1 LTVVTKIYQGGIK
14 KGKKIIAVFSAVL
27 LLAAFGVTAVSA
39 KTTWNANSV
48 WPPKNQH
55 SIGLEEFAKKVKAYT
70 GGELELVVHSGGS
83 LGYKGPELLKVVR
96 DGLVPVSDMLISG
109 VAGDEKLLQIVT
121 LPFLVRNFDE
131 LKTLIDISRPYF
143 DKVAQKWNQ
152 KILYIA
158 PWPGA
163 GLWTKKEVKTLAD
176 LKGLKTRTYDK
187 NGALVMEA
195 VGATPLALPFSE
207 VYTSLQTGVIDSVMT
222 SSPTAVDAKFWEV
235 LKYFEPLN
243 ITIATN
249 MVTVNLK
256 AFEKLPKAQQDALVK
271 AGKEMEA
278 AMWKGVKKWDA
289 DMVNISKKNGIKVVA
304 PSKKLISDLEKITE
318 NIRAEWLKGAPPE
331 AKQIYAEFKKK
342 VKR

>member
-1 LTVVTKIYQGGIK
+1 MRKSFVVLIVVALFFLLMVAPA
-14 KGKKIIAVFSAVL
+14 IAR
-27 LLAAFGVTAVSA
+27 
-39 KTTWNANSV
+39 TTWNANSV
-48 WPPKNQH
+48 WPPKNEH
-55 SIGLEEFAKKVKAYT
+55 SKGLEAFAKKVSAATK
-70 GGELELVVHSGGS
+70 GELELVVHSGGA

-109 VAGDEKLLQIVT
+109 VAGDEKVLQIVT

-131 LKTLIDISRPYF
+131 LHTLLDISRPYF
-143 DKVAQKWNQ
+143 DKVAQKWGQ
-152 KILYIA
+152 KILYTA

-163 GLWTKKEVKTLAD
+163 GLWTKKKITTLAD
-176 LKGLKTRTYDK
+176 MKGLKTRTYDK

-235 LKYFEPLN
+235 LKYFEPFN

-249 MVTVNLK
+249 MVTVNQR
-256 AFEKLPKAQQDALVK
+256 AFDKLPKAQQDALVK
-271 AGKEMEA
+271 AGLEMEKS
-278 AMWKGVKKWDA
+278 MWAGVRKWDG
-289 DMVNISKKNGIKVVA
+289 DMVAVSNKNGIVTVP
-304 PSKKLISDLEKITE
+304 PSKQLVADLEKITE
-318 NIRAEWLKGAPPE
+318 NIRAEWLKSAPPD
-331 AKQIYAEFKKK
+331 AQKIYAEFKKK

>member
-1 LTVVTKIYQGGIK
+1 M
-14 KGKKIIAVFSAVL
+14 KKIWTLTIVLVVAAVFL
-27 LLAAFGVTAVSA
+27 VTPCLA

-48 WPPKNQH
+48 WPPKNNH
-55 SIGLEEFAKKVKAYT
+55 SVGLTEFAEKVKAAT
-70 GGELELVVHSGGS
+70 KGELELVVSSGGA

-109 VAGDEKLLQIVT
+109 VAGDEKIFQIVT
-121 LPFLVRNFDE
+121 LPFLVRDFKE
-131 LKTLIDISRPYF
+131 LKMLIDMSRPAF
-143 DKVAQKWNQ
+143 DKAAAKWNQ

-163 GLWTKKEVKTLAD
+163 GLWTKKKITTVAD

-222 SSPTAVDAKFWEV
+222 STPTAVDAKFWEV

-243 ITIATN
+243 ITIATD

-256 AFEKLPKAQQDALVK
+256 SFQKLPKAQQDALVK
-271 AGKEMEA
+271 AGKEMDTI
-278 AMWKGVKKWDA
+278 MWDRVVKWDK
-289 DMVNISKKNGIKVVA
+289 DMESISNKNGIETVV
-304 PSKKLISDLEKITE
+304 PSKQMIQDLEKVTQ
-318 NIRAEWLKGAPPE
+318 NIRAEWLKTAPPD
-331 AKQIYAEFKKK
+331 AKKIYADFLKK
-342 VKR
+342 VGR

>member
-1 LTVVTKIYQGGIK
+1 MRKSFVVLTVV
-14 KGKKIIAVFSAVL
+14 ALFSL
-27 LLAAFGVTAVSA
+27 LVVAPAMA

-48 WPPKNQH
+48 WPPKNEH
-55 SIGLEEFAKKVKAYT
+55 SKGLEEFAKKVSAAT
-70 GGELELVVHSGGS
+70 RGELELVVHSGGA

-109 VAGDEKLLQIVT
+109 VAGDEKVLQIVT

-131 LKTLIDISRPYF
+131 LHTLLDISRPYF
-143 DKVAQKWNQ
+143 DKVAQKWGQ
-152 KILYIA
+152 KILYTA

-163 GLWTKKEVKTLAD
+163 GLWTKKKITTLAD
-176 LKGLKTRTYDK
+176 MKGLKTRTYDK

-235 LKYFEPLN
+235 LKYFEPFN

-249 MVTVNLK
+249 MVTVNQK
-256 AFEKLPKAQQDALVK
+256 AFDKLPKAQQDALVK
-271 AGKEMEA
+271 AGREMEKS
-278 AMWKGVKKWDA
+278 MWAGVRKWDG
-289 DMVNISKKNGIKVVA
+289 DMVAVSNKNGIVTVPPTKQLVT
-304 PSKKLISDLEKITE
+304 DLEKITE
-318 NIRAEWLKGAPPE
+318 GIRAEWLKSAPPDGQ
-331 AKQIYAEFKKK
+331 KIYAEFKKK

>member
-1 LTVVTKIYQGGIK
+1 MKKLLSLTMTV
-14 KGKKIIAVFSAVL
+14 AVL
-27 LLAAFGVTAVSA
+27 LFFIATPVFA

-55 SIGLEEFAKKVKAYT
+55 SIGLEEFAKKVAAETK
-70 GGELELVVHSGGS
+70 GQLVLVVHAGGA

-121 LPFLVRNFDE
+121 LPFLVRDFDE
-131 LKTLIDISRPYF
+131 LKILIDVSRPYF
-143 DKVAQKWNQ
+143 DRVAKKWGQ
-152 KILYIA
+152 KILYTA

-163 GLWTKKEVKTLAD
+163 GIWTKKKVSTLAD
-176 LKGLKTRTYDK
+176 MKGLKVRTYDK

-195 VGATPLALPFSE
+195 VGATPFPLPFSE
-207 VYTSLQTGVIDSVMT
+207 VYTSLQTGLIDSVMT

-235 LKYFEPLN
+235 LKYYQPLN

-249 MVTVNLK
+249 MVTVNEK
-256 AFEKLPKAQQDALVK
+256 AFNKLPKAQQAALVK
-271 AGKEMEA
+271 AGKEMEVS
-278 AMWKGVKKWDA
+278 MWAGVKKWDGDSVA
-289 DMVNISKKNGIKVVA
+289 TCNSNGIETVT
-304 PSKKLISDLEKITE
+304 PSKQLIADLEKITE
-318 NIRAEWLKGAPPE
+318 GIRAEWFKGAP
-331 AKQIYAEFKKK
+331 ADAQKIYAEFLKK